1 MADLGREQICKSICI
16 YEYTVPL
23 LVGVN
28 IWGESCYERRGL
40 LLKFAN
46 DKGEVAW
53 GEVAPINFSRAA
65 IDNCVQEILHLRDKI
80 SNPSLGDI
88 LTQVREP
95 SLKFGVYGA
104 MMQFEWSVGMEEER
118 LLDESVKVNALLL
131 GNDEGVFSRL
141 ERLYEKG
148 VRTFKLKVDKFNW
161 KTLVSRLEEMA
172 LRELSLIV
180 DFNRGFGIK
189 EALEMAEVLHDL
201 GLVAYVEDPV
211 ESVKELFFFLDN
223 SDIKVGVDEYLVSDW
238 KTVELC
244 LSDFGDKLIMIV
256 KPSVLLGTDR
266 WEKIVS
272 NVRLKKV
279 FTSSWEIGVGTRT
292 VLMMSYRVNGGIVH
306 TGVGTY
312 SYIKDELCMPR
323 LDVER
328 CRIPLREVVGSI
340 SVDESMLKYLG
351 KVDF

>member
-1 MADLGREQICKSICI
+1 MADLGREQICESICI
-16 YEYTVPL
+16 YEYAVPL
-23 LVGVN
+23 LMGVN
-28 IWGESCYERRGL
+28 IWGERCCERRGL
-40 LLKFAN
+40 LLKFTN

-53 GEVAPINFSRAA
+53 GEVAPINFSRVV
-65 IDNCVQEILHLRDKI
+65 IDNCIQDVLHLRDKI

-88 LTQVREP
+88 LAQVREP
-95 SLKFGVYGA
+95 SVKFGVYGA
-104 MMQFEWSVGMEEER
+104 IMQFEWSVGLER
-118 LLDESVKVNALLL
+118 EKLLDKCVKVNALLL

-161 KTLVSRLEEMA
+161 KKLVRRLKELA

-180 DFNRGFGIK
+180 DFNRGFDIN
-189 EALEMAEVLHDL
+189 EALEIAEVLYDL
-201 GLVAYVEDPV
+201 DLVAYVEDPV
-211 ESVKELFFFLDN
+211 EDVKELFFFLDN

-244 LSDFGDKLIMIV
+244 LSDFGDKLIMVV

-266 WEKIVS
+266 WEKIVR
-272 NVRLKKV
+272 NVGLKKV

-292 VLMMSYRVNGGIVH
+292 VLMMSYQVNGGIVH

-312 SYIKDELCMPR
+312 SYIKDDICMPR
-323 LDVER
+323 LNVER
-328 CRIPLREVVGSI
+328 CRIPLREVVGPI